1 MGKMTDRDCFHV
13 RKCANCG
20 KEIIASHTMI
30 HESPF
35 SMLINHRKVYC
46 CGWKCFREF
55 KYKLIMKKK
64 NKTLEDMNWLKF
76 AKFK

>member
-1 MGKMTDRDCFHV
+1 MGKMVDRDCFHV
-13 RKCANCG
+13 RKCATCG

-35 SMLINHRKVYC
+35 SMIINHRKVYC

-76 AKFK
+76 AKFE